1 MWINDK
7 FKITRLSLSMIGYLV
22 GSFVI
27 ALCVYWALQI
37 GTFSLIEKIITF
49 SPLYDT
55 KVEEIADDLQ
65 QFISNNDL
73 TSKDEVEI
81 AYWNMEHY
89 NYWITLYDNK
99 DTYYSTKNLWYD
111 LNEIEKM
118 GESDDYTIVFS
129 DQVVQ
134 LMIYPLISPGF
145 VLMLKTICLV
155 SAGIIFLF
163 MFLVFLS
170 RKISYILTIS
180 DGVERMKHGELMHEI
195 QLVGRD
201 ELTLLAQNINEMSDT
216 LALQLEREK
225 ELKSKQ
231 MKMIA
236 SLSHDL
242 RTPLTMVMSYL
253 EFIKDGM
260 YEDESKRLEYE
271 QLVYQK
277 ATQIKELIE
286 QLFDEVKTTEKERT
300 NVQIMEEADL
310 VLEQATHDLVAAL
323 NEEGFSTTVDLM
335 IGSSFSMFMESHDFY
350 RLIDNVYSNLLKYAE
365 RETPIQIVL
374 KECESEVVLSV
385 INKIKREMALEE
397 SYGIGLQSC
406 EEIVTRSGG
415 RLDVHQTMNSF
426 SVSFYLRIVKKS

>member
-1 MWINDK
+1 
-7 FKITRLSLSMIGYLV
+7 MI
-22 GSFVI
+22 
-27 ALCVYWALQI
+27 
-37 GTFSLIEKIITF
+37 
-49 SPLYDT
+49 D
-55 KVEEIADDLQ
+55 
-65 QFISNNDL
+65 
-73 TSKDEVEI
+73 DEVEI

-286 QLFDEVKTTEKERT
+286 QLFDEVKPTEKERT

>member
-1 MWINDK
+1 MC
-7 FKITRLSLSMIGYLV
+7 LLG
-22 GSFVI
+22 
-27 ALCVYWALQI
+27 LQI

>member
-1 MWINDK
+1 MC
-7 FKITRLSLSMIGYLV
+7 LLG
-22 GSFVI
+22 
-27 ALCVYWALQI
+27 LQI

-89 NYWITLYDNK
+89 NYWITLYDDK